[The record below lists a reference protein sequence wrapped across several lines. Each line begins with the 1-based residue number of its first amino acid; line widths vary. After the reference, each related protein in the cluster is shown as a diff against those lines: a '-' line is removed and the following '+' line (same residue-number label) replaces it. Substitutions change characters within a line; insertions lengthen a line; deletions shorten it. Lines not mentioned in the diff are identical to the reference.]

1 MKRCSKIPSLF
12 DLHSDLPSVVLRKE
26 KSAVNFDTKFTRHI
40 QTVAFYIPENEPLP
54 YLYYKK
60 MLSVF
65 KEQNT
70 VPINRL
76 SDFKTVLLSV
86 EGGAAFEDNLNRIY
100 EFYNDKIRTVS
111 LTWNH
116 DNSLAGGAFGEG
128 SLTQKGGS
136 AIAILN
142 ELNIVLDISHL
153 NEKSAVKAAEKAE
166 FLIASHSNSKSVFNH
181 KRNLSD
187 DLLKLIRDKN
197 GLVGINFYPEFLG
210 DGDVFEAIYRQISYM
225 LSLGLEK
232 NIAIGSDFDGAEMD
246 PKLKDTEDVLSLFS
260 YLSENFDDKKL
271 IDGIFF
277 ENARRFYQ
285 KLFDKR
291 T

>member
-12 DLHSDLPSVVLRKE
+12 DLHSDLPSALLRKE
-26 KSAVNFDTKFTRHI
+26 KSAIIFDTNLKRHF
-40 QTVAFYIPENEPLP
+40 QTAAFFIPENEPRP

-76 SDFKTVLLSV
+76 SDFKTVLLSI

-128 SLTQKGGS
+128 SLTQKGES
-136 AIAILN
+136 SITILN

-246 PKLKDTEDVLSLFS
+246 PKLRKTDDVFTLYE
-260 YLSENFDDKKL
+260 YLLARFGNEKL
-271 IDGIFF
+271 IDNIFF
-277 ENARRFYQ
+277 LNAYRFYQ
-285 KLFDKR
+285 KVFDKR